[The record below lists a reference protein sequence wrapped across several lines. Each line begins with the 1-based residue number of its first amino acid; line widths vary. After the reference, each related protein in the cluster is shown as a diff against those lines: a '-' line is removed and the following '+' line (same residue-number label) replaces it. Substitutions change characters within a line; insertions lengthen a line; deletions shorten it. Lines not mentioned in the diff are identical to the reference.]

1 MVAIEEIKKTIKAI
15 REARL
20 VGCVREQLIIGR
32 VICPLIEICPY
43 APKDDV
49 GKKLHNNPS
58 YSKLSILAHHRHQY
72 PEKPFEELVAEEI
85 EEIMKLLEK
94 AKEITEKCPLRKT
107 LTL

>member
-1 MVAIEEIKKTIKAI
+1 MVVREEIKKTIKAI

-20 VGCVREQLIIGR
+20 VGCVREQLIIGH
-32 VICPLIEICPY
+32 VVCPLIEICPY

-49 GKKLHNNPS
+49 GKKLHNNLS
-58 YSKLSILAHHRHQY
+58 YSRLSILADTDAY
-72 PEKPFEELVAEEI
+72 DEEKSFEELVAEEI